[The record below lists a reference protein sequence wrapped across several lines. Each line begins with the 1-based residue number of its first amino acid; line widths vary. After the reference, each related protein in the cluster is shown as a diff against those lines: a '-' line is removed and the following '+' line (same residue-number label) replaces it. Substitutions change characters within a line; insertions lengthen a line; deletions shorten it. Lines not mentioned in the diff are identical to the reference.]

1 MDLLHVLI
9 LVWSFKTSYLMNERR
24 HGAVGNASDLL
35 PVSPEIE
42 PHQ

>member
-1 MDLLHVLI
+1 MLI
-9 LVWSFKTSYLMNERR
+9 LVWSFKTSYLMNER